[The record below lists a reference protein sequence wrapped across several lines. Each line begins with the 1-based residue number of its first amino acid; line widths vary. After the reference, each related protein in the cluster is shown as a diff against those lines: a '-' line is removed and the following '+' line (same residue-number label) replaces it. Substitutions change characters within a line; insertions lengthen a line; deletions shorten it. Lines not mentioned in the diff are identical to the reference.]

1 MRILTLTYLPEYQF
15 CALIYNSKREIITL
29 VVLAITIVIFGY
41 LVYQINIISF
51 TLNSVLEQNS
61 LFYER
66 ISREN
71 SELANLELNNNNN
84 NSGTTASN
92 SISEQLTLNNISSQM
107 ASESQNSGSSGSGSS
122 GGSESGGQAVES
134 RPFPYDLIHNAI
146 AADPSTILSVVVRT
160 AIIATL
166 VFVIVKWLGGKGIGQ
181 LSPFGLLIV
190 VGLGSAIGDP
200 MLYKEISITQSMA
213 AVIIVV
219 IFFKVIDYLT
229 LKSRRFRDSLE
240 PKPILLVEHGMLVD
254 EGLKKAKLDITEF
267 EAEMRLKGIENVREI
282 KYARL
287 ESNGRISFIMRK
299 KMASDDLKGDE

>member
-1 MRILTLTYLPEYQF
+1 MIN
-15 CALIYNSKREIITL
+15 NSKREIITL
-29 VVLAITIVIFGY
+29 IVLAITIVIFGY
-41 LVYQINIISF
+41 LVYQINVISV

-61 LFYER
+61 LLYER

-71 SELANLELNNNNN
+71 PELPNLQR
-84 NSGTTASN
+84 NSSSSTSSN
-92 SISEQLTLNNISSQM
+92 GISEQLTLSNASSQM
-107 ASESQNSGSSGSGSS
+107 ASESESRTSGSGGSSDSSSGS
-122 GGSESGGQAVES
+122 GQAVES

-166 VFVIVKWLGGKGIGQ
+166 VFIIVKWLGGKGIGQ

-200 MLYKEISITQSMA
+200 MLYKEISITQAMA
-213 AVIIVV
+213 AVIIAV

-240 PKPILLVEHGMLVD
+240 PKPILLVEQGSIVD
-254 EGLKKAKLDITEF
+254 NGLKKAKMDITEF
-267 EAEMRLKGIENVREI
+267 EAEMRLKGIEDVREI

-287 ESNGRISFIMRK
+287 ESKGSISFIMAK

>member
-1 MRILTLTYLPEYQF
+1 MRILTLTYLPAYQF
-15 CALIYNSKREIITL
+15 YGLINNSKREIII
-29 VVLAITIVIFGY
+29 VIVLAIMIVIFGY
-41 LVYQINIISF
+41 LIYQMDSISV
-51 TLNSVLEQNS
+51 TLNTVLEQNS

-66 ISREN
+66 LSME
-71 SELANLELNNNNN
+71 NLELPQPELNSN
-84 NSGTTASN
+84 NSVPNSN
-92 SISEQLTLNNISSQM
+92 GISEQLTLNNISSQ
-107 ASESQNSGSSGSGSS
+107 AAVSESQNSGTSSSS
-122 GGSESGGQAVES
+122 SSSGGQAVES

-146 AADPSTILSVVVRT
+146 ATDPSSILSVVIRT

-200 MLYKEISITQSMA
+200 MLYKEVSIPQAMA
-213 AVIIVV
+213 AVIIAV

-229 LKSRRFRDSLE
+229 LKSKRFRDSIE
-240 PKPILLVEHGMLVD
+240 PKPILLVEHGSIVD
-254 EGLKKAKLDITEF
+254 DGLKKAKMDFTEF

>member
-1 MRILTLTYLPEYQF
+1 
-15 CALIYNSKREIITL
+15 LINNSKREIISL
-29 VVLAITIVIFGY
+29 IVLAITIVIFGY
-41 LVYQINIISF
+41 IVYQINIISV

-61 LFYER
+61 LFYEK

-71 SELANLELNNNNN
+71 PDLSKLELNNS
-84 NSGTTASN
+84 NSGTRSN
-92 SISEQLTLNNISSQM
+92 GLSEQLTLSNASSQI
-107 ASESQNSGSSGSGSS
+107 APESQNSGSSG
-122 GGSESGGQAVES
+122 GGGGSGGQAVES
-134 RPFPYDLIHNAI
+134 RPFPYDLIYNAI

-200 MLYKEISITQSMA
+200 MLYKEISIPQAMA
-213 AVIIVV
+213 AVIIAV

-229 LKSRRFRDSLE
+229 LKSRRFRNSLE
-240 PKPILLVEHGMLVD
+240 PKPILLVEHGSIVD
-254 EGLKKAKLDITEF
+254 EGLKKAKMDITEF
-267 EAEMRLKGIENVREI
+267 QAEMRLKGIEDVREI

-299 KMASDDLKGDE
+299 KMASDGFKGDE

>member
-1 MRILTLTYLPEYQF
+1 M
-15 CALIYNSKREIITL
+15 IYNSKREIITL
-29 VVLAITIVIFGY
+29 VVLAVTIVIFGY
-41 LVYQINIISF
+41 LVFQINIISV
-51 TLNSVLEQNS
+51 TLNSLLEQNS

-71 SELANLELNNNNN
+71 PELANLELNNNNN

-122 GGSESGGQAVES
+122 GGSENGGQAVES